1 MATSAPQANNVLVKY
16 KGKPAM
22 EKPRHHM
29 MVLIIAAE
37 KARKGGRLN
46 DKQFE
51 KVTKR

>member
-1 MATSAPQANNVLVKY
+1 MATSAPQANNVLTKY
-16 KGKPAM
+16 KGKPTM

-29 MVLIIAAE
+29 LVIIMAAE
-37 KARKGGRLN
+37 KARKGGRLS